1 MAESKVAI
9 QAEIRL
15 TLTAEEA
22 AWLKGSLQ
30 NAHMRESP
38 HDEHM
43 RQNVWNALPPLQEL
57 EELRRK
63 GVGR

>member
-9 QAEIRL
+9 QAEIKL

-22 AWLKGSLQ
+22 AWLKESLQ

-43 RQNVWNALPPLQEL
+43 RQNVWNALPSLRELQEL
-57 EELRRK
+57 RSKEM
-63 GVGR
+63 GR